1 LLGVKRTWRGLVSMS
16 ANDPKRTFVL
26 HGGEHNRGHWLGFAA
41 ASSTP
46 DLVTPSISLAMS
58 SSRMLHSRY
67 QSLQLSAVQPA
78 FSASNLRPFSSASS
92 VRPSWPKI
100 GMYSI

>member
-1 LLGVKRTWRGLVSMS
+1 MRALSAANLTDADGALGGPPSDVRLWHKADIDLDADCPLSGAKRTSLIRSLMS

-26 HGGEHNRGHWLGFAA
+26 RGGEHNRGHWPAFAS

-58 SSRMLHSRY
+58 SSRIFHR
-67 QSLQLSAVQPA
+67 
-78 FSASNLRPFSSASS
+78 
-92 VRPSWPKI
+92 
-100 GMYSI
+100 

>member
-1 LLGVKRTWRGLVSMS
+1 MPMASWVVPLPMSACGTKQISILTLIRSLMS

-26 HGGEHNRGHWLGFAA
+26 RGGEHNRGHWPAFAS

-58 SSRMLHSRY
+58 SSRIFHR
-67 QSLQLSAVQPA
+67 
-78 FSASNLRPFSSASS
+78 
-92 VRPSWPKI
+92 
-100 GMYSI
+100 